1 MKSEMHTFII
11 AEAGVNHNGSLELA
25 LRLIDTAADAGADAV
40 KFQTFRAAELATQ
53 HAKKA
58 EYQQRTMTADEGQF
72 EMIRKL
78 ELSEEM
84 HVAIVAHCKKRGIQF
99 LSTPFDSASLH
110 MLVERFGLQT
120 IKLSSGDITNA
131 PLLVDV
137 ARTARHVI
145 LSTGMCGLMEVEA
158 ALGALAFGFTAA
170 ESTAPGATAFGA
182 AYASGAGQEALR
194 DCVTLLHCT
203 TEYPAPLH
211 EVNLRA
217 MDTLATAFGLSVGYS
232 DHTEGINVAVAAVA
246 RGARMIEK
254 HFTLDRILPGPDH
267 KASLEPDELA
277 QMVTVIRQ
285 IETALGDGVKRP
297 TASEWANRQI
307 ARKGIVAA
315 RAITKGEVFSAD
327 NLAVKRPASG
337 RSPFEYWDLIGR
349 KAGRSYSPD
358 DPVDG

>member
-1 MKSEMHTFII
+1 MHTFII

-40 KFQTFRAAELATQ
+40 KFQTFRATELATQ
-53 HAKKA
+53 LAQKA
-58 EYQQRTMTADEGQF
+58 EYQRRTTTTDEGQF

-84 HVAIVAHCKKRGIQF
+84 HVAIVAHCKRRGIQF
-99 LSTPFDSASLH
+99 LSTPFDSTSLR
-110 MLVERFGLQT
+110 MLVERFGLET

-137 ARTARHVI
+137 ARSARHVI

-158 ALGALAFGFTAA
+158 ALGALAFGFTAVD
-170 ESTAPGATAFGA
+170 STAPSAAGFGA
-182 AYASGAGQEALR
+182 AYASGAGQQALR
-194 DCVTLLHCT
+194 DRVTLLHCT
-203 TEYPAPLH
+203 TEYPAPLQ

-217 MDTLATAFGLSVGYS
+217 MDTLATAFALPVGYS
-232 DHTEGINVAVAAVA
+232 DHTEGIHVAVAAVA

-254 HFTLDRILPGPDH
+254 HFTLDRSLPGPDH

-277 QMVTVIRQ
+277 LMVKTIRQ
-285 IETALGDGVKRP
+285 IETALGDGIKRP
-297 TASEWANRQI
+297 TASEWTNRQI

-315 RAITKGEVFSAD
+315 RKIAKGEAFSEE

-337 RSPFEYWDLIGR
+337 RSPFEYWNLIGR
-349 KAGRSYSPD
+349 KADHSFAPD

>member
-1 MKSEMHTFII
+1 MESEMRAFII

-25 LRLIDTAADAGADAV
+25 LRLVDTAADAGADAV
-40 KFQTFRAAELATQ
+40 KFQTFRAVELATQ
-53 HAKKA
+53 QAQKA
-58 EYQQRTMTADEGQF
+58 DYQLRTTSADEGQF

-84 HVAIVAHCKKRGIQF
+84 HVAIVEHCKKRGIQF
-99 LSTPFDSASLH
+99 LSTPFDSASLR
-110 MLVERFGLQT
+110 MLIERFGLQT

-131 PLLVDV
+131 PLLVDA
-137 ARTARHVI
+137 ARSAPHVI
-145 LSTGMCGLMEVEA
+145 LSTGMCGLKEVEA
-158 ALGALAFGFTAA
+158 ALGALAFGFTAT
-170 ESTAPGATAFGA
+170 ESAAPGAAAFGA
-182 AYASGAGQEALR
+182 AYASGTGQQALR
-194 DCVTLLHCT
+194 DRVTLLHCT
-203 TEYPAPLH
+203 TEYPAPLQ

-217 MDTLATAFGLSVGYS
+217 MDTLAKAFALPVGYS
-232 DHTEGINVAVAAVA
+232 DHTEGIHVAVAAVA
-246 RGARMIEK
+246 RGARMLEK
-254 HFTLDRILPGPDH
+254 HFTLDRTLPGPDH
-267 KASLEPDELA
+267 KASLEPDELT
-277 QMVTVIRQ
+277 QMVTAIRQ

-315 RAITKGEVFSAD
+315 RAISKGEAFSAG

-349 KAGRSYSPD
+349 KAKHSYAPD